1 MWCHYRRGGWLM
13 ELNKDLK
20 HAICALFEVHE
31 DEQGVQRVITP
42 LEYPGSSDKVVV
54 RVRPRAGYFQID
66 ENGEAALYAS
76 MQGGEIDSEA
86 VARWSEDL
94 HATCGVSFEDGEQL
108 QAEVKDPQRVAPA
121 IFQVAATAQQMFALA
136 TSYKERAASDFKDR
150 VAQVVVDVAKALG
163 MPLRSDVELPFA
175 GNMVADHVIDH
186 STPLIIIAASSTAR
200 LLEAEVIHMQYRYTK
215 QPGFVLAVAESE
227 RVVGKK
233 QFHRANYYTG
243 KTVEFSA
250 YDFGQLLREQLH

>member
-1 MWCHYRRGGWLM
+1 M
-13 ELNKDLK
+13 ELNKNLK
-20 HAICALFEVHE
+20 HAICSLFDVHE
-31 DEQGVQRVITP
+31 DAQGVQRVITP

-54 RVRPRAGYFQID
+54 RVRPRDGYFQID

-94 HATCGVSFEDGEQL
+94 QSTCGVSLEDGEQL
-108 QAEVKDPQRVAPA
+108 QAEITDPQRVAPA
-121 IFQVAATAQQMFALA
+121 IFHVAAAAQQMFALA

-150 VAQVVVDVAKALG
+150 VAQVVMEVAKALG
-163 MPLRSDVELPFA
+163 LPLRSNVELPFA

-200 LLEAEVIHMQYRYTK
+200 LLEAEVIHMQYLYTK
-215 QPGFVLAVAESE
+215 QPGFVLAIAESE
-227 RVVGKK
+227 LAVGKK
-233 QFHRANYYTG
+233 QFLRANFYTG
-243 KTVEFSA
+243 KTVPFMPLEL
-250 YDFGQLLREQLH
+250 GQLMRQQLH

>member
-1 MWCHYRRGGWLM
+1 M
-13 ELNKDLK
+13 ELNKNLS

-31 DEQGVQRVITP
+31 DENGVQRVITP
-42 LEYPGSSDKVVV
+42 LEYPGSNDKVVV
-54 RVRPRAGYFQID
+54 RVRPRDGYFQID

-94 HATCGVSFEDGEQL
+94 QSTCGVSLEDGEQL
-108 QAEVKDPQRVAPA
+108 QAEVTDPQRVAPA
-121 IFQVAATAQQMFALA
+121 IFHVAAAAQQMFALA

-150 VAQVVVDVAKALG
+150 VAQVVIEVAKALAL
-163 MPLRSDVELPFA
+163 PLRSNVELPIA

-200 LLEAEVIHMQYRYTK
+200 LLEAEVIHMQYLYTR
-215 QPGFVLAVAESE
+215 QPGFVLAIAESE
-227 RVVGKK
+227 QAVSKK
-233 QFHRANYYTG
+233 QFIRANFYTG
-243 KTVEFSA
+243 KTVPFMPLEL
-250 YDFGQLLREQLH
+250 GQLMRQQLH